1 MSNKLVLTP
10 VLDFW
15 QFTNVVKSDKNIAM
29 LRTQDNKIMGM
40 IPANDWHK
48 QMGELK
54 FLKQLTVDNE
64 VKLPTCNTQFNCE

>member
-29 LRTQDNKIMGM
+29 LRTQDNKMM
-40 IPANDWHK
+40 SMSPAND
-48 QMGELK
+48 
-54 FLKQLTVDNE
+54 
-64 VKLPTCNTQFNCE
+64 